1 MENGMKKKKD
11 LYEIWEQT
19 GELPKMLDY
28 IRDCSRKLIT
38 QKEMC
43 EALHIR
49 EDHFCMLKKR
59 HPEIQKAQNE
69 ARFDLKRDLAGALYK
84 KALGFESIEET
95 QDIEDGGKGQ
105 KQKRKIHRV
114 KKQIPPDYKSI
125 LYLLTKTFGREYSE
139 RYEEIQMA
147 EKKLE
152 QAKEEWNNS
161 GNENECSNE
170 EDI

>member
-1 MENGMKKKKD
+1 MKKKSD
-11 LYEIWEQT
+11 FYEKWQES
-19 GELPKMLDY
+19 GELPKMLDF
-28 IRDCSRKLIT
+28 IRDCSRKLVT

-49 EDHFCMLKKR
+49 EDVFCRLKKK
-59 HPEIQKAQNE
+59 HPEIQKAQDE

-95 QDIEDGGKGQ
+95 QDIEDSGNGQ

-114 KKQIPPDYKSI
+114 KKQVPPDYKSI

-139 RYEEIQMA
+139 RYEELKMQ

-152 QAKEEWNNS
+152 QAKEEWNTD
-161 GNENECSNE
+161 GNEDERSD
-170 EDI
+170 EDIGD